1 MNLVDQIK
9 LQNAVSQL
17 VSQDERMSF
26 PVDGNTLIEKDILFT
41 RIALGTKTGIQELL
55 KPQDNEMDGVRNIS
69 NAKLAGG
76 TAFLVTAIVI
86 SNASHSAVIK
96 DEAVLATL
104 AYTGE
109 FSKRES
115 SFFNNELS
123 LKIGGKEKIKAA
135 LRHMMPQ
142 EAGDEKFVE
151 SGYSVSPFLIPSN
164 QVILPALNIFSNPT
178 LADKDIAL
186 EIALVGYRI
195 TANGK

>member
-26 PVDGNTLIEKDILFT
+26 EVDGNTLIEKDILFT
-41 RIALGTKTGIQELL
+41 RVALGTKTGIQELL

-76 TAFLVTAIVI
+76 TAFLVTALVI
-86 SNASHSAVIK
+86 SQANHSAVISN
-96 DEAVLATL
+96 EADLAKL
-104 AYTGE
+104 AYSGE
-109 FSKRES
+109 YAKTISP
-115 SFFNNELS
+115 FFNNELS
-123 LKIGGKEKIKAA
+123 FKVGGKEKIKAA

-142 EAGDEKFVE
+142 EAGDEKFID
-151 SGYSVSPFLIPSN
+151 SGYEVSPFLIPSN

-178 LADKDIAL
+178 AADKDIAL
-186 EIALVGYRI
+186 EIACIGYRI

>member
-9 LQNAVSQL
+9 LQSAVSQI

-26 PVDGNTLIEKDILFT
+26 EVDRNTLIEKDILFT

-76 TAFLVTAIVI
+76 TAFLVTGIVI
-86 SNASHSAVIK
+86 SHAGHSAVIK
-96 DEAVLATL
+96 NEADLAKLT
-104 AYTGE
+104 YSGE
-109 FSKRES
+109 YAKADS

-123 LKIGGKEKIKAA
+123 LKIGGKEKVKAA

-142 EAGDEKFVE
+142 EAGDEKFVD
-151 SGYSVSPFLIPSN
+151 SGYAVSPFLIPSN
-164 QVILPALNIFSNPT
+164 QVILPALNIYANPT
-178 LADKDIAL
+178 AADKDTAL